1 MIMFHNVT
9 NRRLATGLLLAAL
22 LVVSA
27 APYLR
32 GGIARAYFAADDFQW
47 LAGGHTLKWSRMS
60 QVSSREHFYRPMAD
74 AWFAASVAGCGAAS
88 ACYHLATLAVHLL
101 NVALVFLLAL
111 ALLRDLR
118 VAFLGTLLFAL
129 EPAYVQAVVWI
140 SAITGVMA
148 TTFYLASL
156 LVQVRSWTAETHRH
170 RTLYEL
176 LAVVLFA
183 GALFAH
189 EAAATLPAI
198 AWIMW
203 RQFGPADLIRRP
215 ILVSGSALVL
225 AAFAVTTVIAN
236 RRNDVFTGGHYA
248 FGLHA
253 IRHAFDY
260 FVALYVGPGWWLAYT
275 ACAIGIALLLIAT
288 PGTRFGALWLLGTLV
303 PYVWFTAE
311 NVSRY
316 LYLPS
321 IGFGIAVAGA
331 VVALCDVLV
340 NRFELPIVG
349 RVVFVLAIAFV
360 AVRFGRFCGVAAQ
373 SQVANMEYWRT
384 YASKLAADASMG
396 AGDTVRVRA
405 PSDEIVQPMYVE
417 PMLQWVHQ
425 NYRLKVVDP

>member
-1 MIMFHNVT
+1 MTH
-9 NRRLATGLLLAAL
+9 RRLVTSLLLAAL
-22 LVVSA
+22 LIVSA
-27 APYLR
+27 APYAR
-32 GGIARAYFAADDFQW
+32 GGIVRAYFAADDFQW
-47 LAGGHTLKWSRMS
+47 LAGGHTLKWSRIS
-60 QVSSREHFYRPMAD
+60 EVSSREHFYRPVID
-74 AWFAASVAGCGAAS
+74 AWFTVSVAVCGGAS
-88 ACYHLATLAVHLL
+88 ACYHVASFAVHLL
-101 NVALVFLLAL
+101 NVALAFSLAL
-111 ALLRDLR
+111 ALFRDAR

-129 EPAYVQAVVWI
+129 EPAYTQAVVWI
-140 SAITGVMA
+140 SAITGVLA
-148 TTFYLASL
+148 TAFYLASL
-156 LVQVRSWTAETHRH
+156 VVQVHSWQARTHAR

-176 LAVVLFA
+176 FAVVAFA
-183 GALFAH
+183 GALFSH

-203 RQFGPADLIRRP
+203 RQFGPGDWIRRP

-225 AAFAVTTVIAN
+225 AAFAVTTVLAN
-236 RRNDVFTGGHYA
+236 RRNYVFTGGNFA

-260 FVALYVGPGWWLAYT
+260 FVALYGGPGWWLAYT
-275 ACAIGIALLLIAT
+275 ACAIGIGLLLIAT
-288 PGTRFGALWLLGTLV
+288 PVTRFGTLWLLGTLV
-303 PYVWFTAE
+303 PYVWFTWG

-340 NRFELPIVG
+340 NRLELPRIVG
-349 RVVFVLAIAFV
+349 RVVFVLAVAFV

-384 YASKLAADASMG
+384 YASKLAADAPMG

-405 PSDEIVQPMYVE
+405 PRDEIVQPMYVE

>member
-1 MIMFHNVT
+1 
-9 NRRLATGLLLAAL
+9 
-22 LVVSA
+22 
-27 APYLR
+27 
-32 GGIARAYFAADDFQW
+32 
-47 LAGGHTLKWSRMS
+47 
-60 QVSSREHFYRPMAD
+60 MAD
-74 AWFAASVAGCGAAS
+74 AWFAASVAGCGGAS
-88 ACYHLATLAVHLL
+88 ACYHLAILAVHLL
-101 NVALVFLLAL
+101 NVALAFLLAL
-111 ALLRDLR
+111 ALSRDLR

-129 EPAYVQAVVWI
+129 EPAYVQAVIWI
-140 SAITGVMA
+140 SAITGVLA
-148 TTFYLASL
+148 TAFYLTSL
-156 LVQVRSWTAETHRH
+156 LVQVRSWTAETHRQ

-176 LAVVLFA
+176 LAVVLFT

-203 RQFGPADLIRRP
+203 RQFGPADWIRRP
-215 ILVSGSALVL
+215 ILIGGSALVL
-225 AAFAVTTVIAN
+225 AAFAVTTVLAN
-236 RRNDVFTGGHYA
+236 RRNYVFTGGHYA

-288 PGTRFGALWLLGTLV
+288 PVTRFGALWLLGTLV
-303 PYVWFTAE
+303 PYVWFTSG

-331 VVALCDVLV
+331 VVALCDVLI
-340 NRFELPIVG
+340 NRLELPRIVG
-349 RVVFVLAIAFV
+349 RVVFVLAVAFV

-384 YASKLAADASMG
+384 YASKLAADAPMG